1 MKSKNTFRNI
11 LRILGT
17 ISVILYILFL
27 IGEGIPLFRPTSFA
41 DISVYLL
48 FLVFL
53 LGYYFLWKNELMS
66 GIILIAMY
74 GLQWLLVFTVWVD
87 GGLTLIIGFPILII
101 GILKAPLIILLEI
114 LGLLLMLMQTLFKT
128 NSFGVM
134 LLL

>member
-53 LGYYFLWKNELMS
+53 LGYYFLWKNELIS

-101 GILKAPLIILLEI
+101 GILTLIFGIR
-114 LGLLLMLMQTLFKT
+114 QKT
-128 NSFGVM
+128 SPS
-134 LLL
+134 